1 MRAQALGI
9 ALSWAPGRSAYVPL
23 GHSAIDLPQAPARRR
38 GDRGAARRCS
48 TTRRVAKVS
57 ANAKHDQVV
66 LERLGAR
73 VAGLASTRSLAAYLL
88 DPGRRAYA
96 LDDIAI
102 EHLGE
107 RRAPGTDGIAAADA
121 AADPTSRAAGAEAE
135 LTLRLARPMRE
146 RLEAEGL
153 GPIYESMELP
163 LVAVLADMERA
174 GVKVD
179 TRAARRDEPRDGGAA
194 AGADASRSTG
204 SPRASSTSTRR
215 CSCARCCSTG
225 WG

>member
-1 MRAQALGI
+1 M
-9 ALSWAPGRSAYVPL
+9 PL
-23 GHSAIDLPQAPARRR
+23 GHSAIDLPQAPARAEAI
-38 GDRGAARRCS
+38 AALRPLLEDAAV
-48 TTRRVAKVS
+48 TKVS
-57 ANAKHDQVV
+57 AHAKRDQVV

-73 VAGLASTRSLAAYLL
+73 VAGLRFDTLLAAYLL

-96 LDDIAI
+96 LEDIAM

-135 LTLRLARPMRE
+135 LVLRLEPPMQA

-153 GPIYESMELP
+153 GAIYESMEMP

-179 TRAARRDEPRDGGAA
+179 TAAARRDEPRHGRAA
-194 AGADASRSTG
+194 
-204 SPRASSTSTRR
+204 RR
-215 CSCARCCSTG
+215 C
-225 WG
+225 